1 MNTNDL
7 VAGLDPTAFTTITGA
22 QILTAI
28 DDAQPSSDRGFV
40 LVTTDSGLNLPNVP
54 DARPN
59 TGNTIFQ
66 RYIWIRVQPA
76 TATVTTYVWN
86 PNGNTDATFLNWIT
100 VSQTSYTAN
109 SIPGYALI
117 SVPSSIISG
126 TIPYSQIT
134 GIPPVATVSSTAL
147 TADGLI
153 NSSMFSQIS
162 FVWGCLAGHAGTPGT
177 PVLAPLSVTTGTIAA
192 QVISGNYTP
201 ATGNII
207 DRTITNI
214 QLSTQNTG
222 QGLWYSAATIN
233 SGIHAQT
240 LNCVDPLNNISVPAL
255 SGQGPVYTP
264 ATILSTAGPV
274 LAGDILA
281 VNSTKTGYVT
291 VNRAILNLPEPT
303 VANQVPISTGAGVYT
318 LNAGAN
324 TSAFGKVLQVVEV
337 RSTTSSFLAGS
348 ATATQIINTALPQF
362 NISAGAVS
370 PVSTKTGFVLDG
382 TTSGSA
388 KIPLG
393 LSITPISSSSKLRI
407 RLSIPLMNAAGTRI
421 AAAIYSINPA
431 NITSIVSGVV
441 TYTGSVGPLNPIVDA
456 ATGYTVGIKSAY
468 GGNSYENV
476 YEFEWLITPSF
487 AYGTTPYA
495 AGTVMNLVVCVG
507 STGADAIGINSTS
520 TSAATPIF
528 VAGAIASVLSVEEII
543 A

>member
-7 VAGLDPTAFTTITGA
+7 VAGLDPTSLSTITGA
-22 QILTAI
+22 QLLTMV
-28 DDAQPSSDRGFV
+28 DSAQPSSDRGFT
-40 LVTTDSGLNLPNVP
+40 LTTFDSGLNLPNVP
-54 DARPN
+54 DARAN
-59 TGNTIFQ
+59 TGNTAFQ

-100 VSQTSYTAN
+100 ISQTSYTAN

-117 SVPSSIISG
+117 SVPANIISG
-126 TIPYSQIT
+126 TIPYSQIS
-134 GIPPVATVSSTAL
+134 GIPPAATVSAVAL

-162 FVWGCLAGHAGTPGT
+162 FVWGCLAGHAGTPGI
-177 PVLAPLSVTTGTIAA
+177 PVLAPNSVTTGTVAV
-192 QVISGNYTP
+192 QVVSGNYTP
-201 ATGNII
+201 SAGNII
-207 DRTITNI
+207 DRTVTNI
-214 QLSTQNTG
+214 QLSTQNSN
-222 QGLWYSAATIN
+222 QGLWYSAGTVN

-255 SGQGPVYTP
+255 SGQGQVYTP
-264 ATILSTAGPV
+264 ATILNTAGPV

-281 VNSTKTGYVT
+281 VNNTKTGYVT

-303 VANQVPISTGAGVYT
+303 VANQVPVSTGAGVYT

-324 TSAFGKVLQVVEV
+324 TSAFGKVLQVVMV
-337 RSTTSSFLAGS
+337 RSSTSSYLAGG
-348 ATATQIINTALPQF
+348 ATTTQIIDTALPQF

-370 PVSTKTGFVLDG
+370 PVTTKTGFVLDG
-382 TTSGSA
+382 ITSGSA

-407 RLSIPLMNAAGTRI
+407 KLSIPLMNGAGTKVV
-421 AAAIYSINPA
+421 AAIYSINPA

-456 ATGYTVGIKSAY
+456 ATGYTVGVKNAY
-468 GGNSYENV
+468 GNNSYENV
-476 YEFEWLITPSF
+476 YEFEWVITPSF
-487 AYGTTPYA
+487 AYGSTPYA
-495 AGTVMNLVVCVG
+495 AGTVMNLIACVG
-507 STGADAIGINSTS
+507 STGADALGINSTS
-520 TSAATPIF
+520 VSAATPIF
-528 VAGAIASVLSVEEII
+528 VAGAIASTLSVEEII

>member
-1 MNTNDL
+1 LNINDL
-7 VAGLDPTAFTTITGA
+7 VAGLDPTAFTDITGA

-28 DDAQPSSDRGFV
+28 DDAQPSSDRGFI
-40 LVTTDSGLNLPNVP
+40 LVTSDSGLNLPNVP

-66 RYIWIRVQPA
+66 RYIWIRIQPV

-100 VSQTSYTAN
+100 ISQTSYTAN

-134 GIPPVATVSSTAL
+134 GIPSVATVSSTAL

-222 QGLWYSAATIN
+222 QGLWYSAGTIN

-281 VNSTKTGYVT
+281 VNNTKTGYVT

-324 TSAFGKVLQVVEV
+324 TSAFGKVLQVVQA
-337 RSTTSSFLAGS
+337 RSTTSSYLAGG

-382 TTSGSA
+382 VTSGSA
-388 KIPLG
+388 KIPLAVT
-393 LSITPISSSSKLRI
+393 LTPISSVSKLRI
-407 RLSIPLMNAAGTRI
+407 KLSIPLMTLNNTKV
-421 AAAIYSINPA
+421 AAAIYGINPTNA
-431 NITSIVSGVV
+431 VNTAGTITYS
-441 TYTGSVGPLNPIVDA
+441 GSVGPLNPIVDA
-456 ATGYTVGIKSAY
+456 ATGYTVAVK
-468 GGNSYENV
+468 NSYGQQESV
-476 YEFEWLITPSF
+476 YEFEWLLTPAF
-487 AYGTTPYA
+487 AYGATPYA
-495 AGTVMNLVVCVG
+495 AGTQMTIIACVG
-507 STGADAIGINSTS
+507 CNGADAIGVNSTS
-520 TSAATPIF
+520 TTAATPIF
-528 VAGAIASVLSVEEII
+528 AAGAIASVLSVEEII